1 MLQYLPNMAI
11 NTTCGYSQGKALG
24 ADWLDVSTN
33 PSINLY
39 FQTQKIILIR
49 SGNITPVLVAQWR
62 D

>member
-1 MLQYLPNMAI
+1 MAI